1 MNNYINK
8 KRLLNL
14 MAENIILKGIN
25 EVKVVYCRNCNSYQY
40 KNSYLP
46 AKKFIEIFDL
56 YLTKHINFGVT
67 PDSIH
72 VDKTPLKTPVRRFET
87 RMSAK
92 ALINGKLIKENITF
106 PIRVEFRECK
116 KCSKMKTNYF
126 EGIFQLRNTKSREFM
141 HLYKLI
147 LKETQRAAKNGV
159 AITKE
164 EHVNNGIDFYFT
176 SQRFI
181 QQLGPKLFKNF
192 GGELKVNASLFSR
205 NRQTSKDVYRVSV
218 LLRLPDFNVS
228 DIIRKNK
235 KLYQVNSFSKDI
247 IICRELI
254 SDKVLSIKQD
264 DDTELVSHA
273 DSFKPAIVSKRKP
286 YLEVLHPES
295 FQPVRLENSTNSKK
309 DQISVAEIDGK
320 LWAAE

>member
-1 MNNYINK
+1 MDNYINK
-8 KRLLNL
+8 KRLLII

-25 EVKVVYCRNCNSYQY
+25 GVKVVYCRNCNSYLY

-46 AKKFIEIFDL
+46 AKKFIELFDI
-56 YLTKHINFGVT
+56 YLANQIDFGIT

-72 VDKTPLKTPVRRFET
+72 VDKTPLKTPVKRVET
-87 RMSAK
+87 RLSAK
-92 ALINGKLIKENITF
+92 ALINGKVIKENITF

-141 HLYKLI
+141 HIYKLI

-164 EHVNNGIDFYFT
+164 EQVNNGIDFYFT

-181 QQLGPKLFKNF
+181 QQLGPKLYKNF
-192 GGELKVNASLFSR
+192 GGELKVNASLFTR
-205 NRQTSKDVYRVSV
+205 NRQTSKDVFRVNV

-235 KLYQVNSFSKDI
+235 KLYQVNSFSKDMI
-247 IICRELI
+247 ISRELS
-254 SDKVLSIKQD
+254 SDKIMSLKQD
-264 DDTELVSHA
+264 GDIELA
-273 DSFKPAIVSKRKP
+273 CATDLFKQAIILKRKP
-286 YLEVLHPES
+286 YFEILHPES
-295 FQPVRLENSTNSKK
+295 FQPVRLENISLSKK
-309 DQISVAEIDGK
+309 DQISVFEIDDK
-320 LWAAE
+320 FWAVE